1 MPIAKLHIVAGIL
14 VALGASHASAGELR
28 LSAAGAN
35 DQVPRKLAAAPAKA
49 AAELDR
55 KPAALSWAL
64 EADAKLDAV
73 PVPFV
78 RESREYWLDAS
89 EAELRAGVRLPT
101 TANEA
106 LVRISPY
113 GGNVSA
119 LDADGLVVRAA
130 NGRAYAGREATQS
143 VADADALRTAGMD
156 VPEGTVIAKLA
167 PAVGSGEIELA
178 APAATGRYLVHVY
191 EPASTQVFKLGAARD
206 TIVAGES
213 ITIRA
218 NFAGA
223 APKKAS
229 GVLSAPDGHTQN
241 VDFRFA
247 EDGSL
252 VASIVPDPAHAGGP
266 ALWEVHAFAQ
276 GADGNRRVMRDAR
289 TAFAVTAPTARFN
302 GRVDASNGRAGV
314 ALKIGV
320 ETASASRYQ
329 ASGVLYGRADDGE
342 AKPAA
347 YAQSAAWI
355 EAGAGTIV
363 LTFDADALAAGKLTG
378 PYELRDLRLVNQADM
393 SVIERREKALVIR

>member
-1 MPIAKLHIVAGIL
+1 MPIAKIHLVAGIL
-14 VALGASHASAGELR
+14 LALGASHASAGELR

-35 DQVPRKLAAAPAKA
+35 DQVPRKLVAAPAKA
-49 AAELDR
+49 AADLDR

-64 EADAKLDAV
+64 EADAKLDPT

-89 EAELRAGVRLPT
+89 EAQLRAGVRLPT

-106 LVRISPY
+106 LVRISPH
-113 GGNVSA
+113 GGNGAA
-119 LDADGLVVRAA
+119 LDADGLVVRA
-130 NGRAYAGREATQS
+130 NGRSYAGREATQS
-143 VADADALRTAGMD
+143 VADADALRSAGMD
-156 VPEGTVIAKLA
+156 VPAGTVIAKLA
-167 PAVGSGEIELA
+167 PIVGSGEIELA

-191 EPASTQVFKLGAARD
+191 EPASTQVFTLGAVRD
-206 TIVAGES
+206 TVVAGDA
-213 ITIRA
+213 ITIKA

-223 APKKAS
+223 APKNAS

-252 VASIVPDPAHAGGP
+252 VATIVPDAAHAGGP

-276 GADGNRRVMRDAR
+276 GDMGKQRVLRDAR

-302 GRVDASNGRAGV
+302 GRVDASNGRAGFAFKV
-314 ALKIGV
+314 GIEA
-320 ETASASRYQ
+320 ASASRYQ
-329 ASGVLYGRADDGE
+329 ASGVLYGRADNGE

-355 EAGAGTIV
+355 EAGDGAIV
-363 LTFDADALAAGKLTG
+363 LTFDAAALAAGKLTG

-393 SVIERREKALVIR
+393 SVIERREKALVVR